1 MEKQEKRT
9 IPTIPIQKAVV
20 FLIWAGVLAVL
31 FTHRAELTVDGI
43 ASLLP
48 RNLFLAALVM
58 LGLFALKSLSLVV
71 YCGLLY
77 AADGI
82 LFPLPLAI
90 FINLLGTVIMVS
102 LPYAIG
108 KRKGALAVEQLRKK
122 YPRLKDLHQHREGNA
137 LALAY
142 LARMARLPSDIVSL
156 YMGAV
161 SAPYRQYLLGSLLG
175 LLPHMITFPI
185 MGMGVQ
191 DMGSPAFLISFFAEL
206 AYVAASAVFF
216 AIYHRIKTKAHA
228 VSQQHGTDK
237 EELR

>member
-1 MEKQEKRT
+1 MKKQEKRK
-9 IPTIPIQKAVV
+9 IPAIPIQKVVV
-20 FLIWAGVLAVL
+20 FLIWIGVLAVL
-31 FTHRAELTVDGI
+31 FTHRNALTADGI
-43 ASLLP
+43 ASLVP

-90 FINLLGTVIMVS
+90 FINLLGTVVMVS

-108 KRKGALAVEQLRKK
+108 RKKGALAVEQLRKK
-122 YPRLKDLHQHREGNA
+122 YPRLEDLHQHREGNS
-137 LALAY
+137 LVLAY
-142 LARMARLPSDIVSL
+142 LIRMARLPSDIASL

-161 SAPYRQYLLGSLLG
+161 SIPYKSYLLGSLLG

-191 DMGSPAFLISFFAEL
+191 DMGSPAFLISLSAEL
-206 AYVAASAVFF
+206 AYVVASAAFF
-216 AIYHRIKTKAHA
+216 AIYHRRKTKDHA
-228 VSQQHGTDK
+228 VSQQHGSDK
-237 EELR
+237 GELR

>member
-1 MEKQEKRT
+1 M
-9 IPTIPIQKAVV
+9 
-20 FLIWAGVLAVL
+20 
-31 FTHRAELTVDGI
+31 
-43 ASLLP
+43 
-48 RNLFLAALVM
+48 
-58 LGLFALKSLSLVV
+58 V

-102 LPYAIG
+102 LPYAVG
-108 KRKGALAVEQLRKK
+108 RKKGALTVEQLREK
-122 YPRLKDLHQHREGNA
+122 YPRLEALHQHREGNS
-137 LALAY
+137 LVLAY

-161 SAPYRQYLLGSLLG
+161 SAPYKSYLLGSLLG

-191 DMGSPAFLISFFAEL
+191 DMGSPAFLISFSAEL
-206 AYVAASAVFF
+206 LYVVVSAAFF
-216 AIYHRIKTKAHA
+216 AIYHRMKTKDHA
-228 VSQQHGTDK
+228 VSHQRGSDK
-237 EELR
+237 GELR